1 METSSNTS
9 KGGRRFFAFLTASA
23 TLAIATLVS
32 ASSSLQVEQLD
43 SLVVPRTG
51 HAATALSDGR
61 VLITG
66 GRDNTGNIVAVSEI
80 FDPETETSTASA
92 TLTTARVDH
101 TATHLADGR
110 VLVAG
115 GNTDSMEV
123 FTPSDQ
129 KFTLEA
135 ATMSAA
141 RTGHWALELS
151 DTRLLFFEGDT
162 RNTIDEFNP
171 ATDTLTPKGNLDTH
185 ASSATLL
192 VNGKILVLG
201 SDVAGL
207 YDANAVPPA
216 PPFTAFDETSVPGS
230 STLLRNGQSA
240 TQLSGDKRIFVAG
253 GVNTDNL
260 LMGQALFNPARIWTD
275 KDDYQPDEPV
285 ILSGS
290 GWKSSEEI
298 YLYAVDNETEQWT
311 YETTITADANGEF
324 VVDPYFIVE
333 LRHLGVQFHVTALG
347 AQSAMQAD
355 VYFTDNLAAFLYEDA
370 GQTIKRNAFAWG
382 TTVYLGASFNGG
394 SQNKCYRVDWVN
406 PSSTVVQ
413 TSQFAP
419 NATLQDSF
427 FVPSSGPSGIWQ
439 VNLYEANGNGT
450 IPCSGATFPSTPTMT
465 LSFDVARAVIIGALA
480 DNYVDLKTPNTVQ
493 NAAGTTLIVGKK
505 SVVPAAF

>member
-66 GRDNTGNIVAVSEI
+66 GRDNTGNIVAGSEI

-115 GNTDSMEV
+115 GTGDSGPLSSAEIFDPANPDAGFRVVASAMSATRARHTATLLSNGTVLIAGGEADGTAEIFDPTTELFSPTLWHMTVPRSGHTATLFTDDSVLLAGGNTDSMEV

-135 ATMSAA
+135 ATMSAS

-162 RNTIDEFNP
+162 GNTIDEFNP
-171 ATDTLTPKGNLDTH
+171 ATGTLTVRDTLDAP

-192 VNGKILVLG
+192 ANGKILVVRP
-201 SDVAGL
+201 DAAGL
-207 YDANAVPPA
+207 YLPNAVPPT

-230 STLLRNGQSA
+230 SILPRNGQTA
-240 TQLSGDKRIFVAG
+240 TELSGDKKILVAG
-253 GVNTDNL
+253 GVSVDNQFVNT
-260 LMGQALFNPARIWTD
+260 ALSNPARIWTD
-275 KDDYQPDEPV
+275 RDDYYPDQPV

-290 GWKSSEEI
+290 GWKASEDL
-298 YLYAVDNETEQWT
+298 YLYAVDNETQQWT
-311 YETTITADANGEF
+311 
-324 VVDPYFIVE
+324 
-333 LRHLGVQFHVTALG
+333 
-347 AQSAMQAD
+347 
-355 VYFTDNLAAFLYEDA
+355 
-370 GQTIKRNAFAWG
+370 
-382 TTVYLGASFNGG
+382 
-394 SQNKCYRVDWVN
+394 
-406 PSSTVVQ
+406 
-413 TSQFAP
+413 
-419 NATLQDSF
+419 
-427 FVPSSGPSGIWQ
+427 
-439 VNLYEANGNGT
+439 
-450 IPCSGATFPSTPTMT
+450 
-465 LSFDVARAVIIGALA
+465 
-480 DNYVDLKTPNTVQ
+480 
-493 NAAGTTLIVGKK
+493 
-505 SVVPAAF
+505 